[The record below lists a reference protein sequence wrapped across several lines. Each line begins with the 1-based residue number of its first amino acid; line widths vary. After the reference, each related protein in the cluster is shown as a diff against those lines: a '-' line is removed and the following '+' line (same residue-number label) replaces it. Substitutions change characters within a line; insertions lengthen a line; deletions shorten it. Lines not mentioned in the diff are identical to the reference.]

1 MSEQQS
7 FVLNARLKADTFEVI
22 HLPLCRV
29 LLMNDRSFP
38 WLILVPERMGVSE
51 IHELSGIDRSV
62 LIEEISLASEAVQ
75 KVYSPDKINIG
86 MLGNIVSQLHVHVIG
101 RYRNDRAWPGPVWGT
116 GPAHPYLAEEA
127 ASACERL
134 SRTLALTA

>member
-1 MSEQQS
+1 MSEQHS
-7 FVLNARLKADTFEVI
+7 FALHARLKADTFEVI

-29 LLMNDRSFP
+29 LLMNDCSFP
-38 WLILVPERMGVSE
+38 WLVLVPERMGVTE
-51 IHELSGIDRSV
+51 IHELNGIDRSA
-62 LIEEISLASEAVQ
+62 LIEEISRASEAVK

-86 MLGNIVSQLHVHVIG
+86 MLGNIVSQLHIHVIG

-116 GPAHPYLAEEA
+116 GPAQPYLAEEA

-134 SRTLALTA
+134 GRTLALTA